1 MAAFYSFD
9 NWSPADVAT
18 FERHYNIALGKAEG
32 HDAKIVSDL
41 DAMKTIMVKN
51 KAAELQVLPPHIVG
65 VHPENRDRKLMSAAE
80 MTAKGGK
87 IALVGASRDLCAPA
101 RAWCVQDSTDRECY
115 QWTVK
120 IAASSEEFAEPSPSI
135 GYGSV
140 GCSHWN
146 QFLTAVN
153 QSRPTSCATLKDK
166 AGCIDRVKL
175 FQEDPTLTSLAT
187 DGLQWHVIKRDFV
200 KKYPLI
206 PRLFSRALNAEH
218 NIAIGETWDQQL
230 SSICSSAIL
239 LSDGSEVPWTQVK
252 KQIAASQAP
261 CLHDIPVHIQFIRK
275 YGGGLSLSL
284 MHDTLAF
291 LNLKMPSGR
300 KVSGRWIGTLTAVP
314 LTTDSAVPRLVHA
327 VFKCQ
332 ACCHAMNCDDFLSR
346 YVPETELKCLYGKNK
361 DMALH
366 AEQILGRLK
375 KVMGE
380 SNRSST
386 LAFGELSIKIAEVVL
401 GKEKNCSIA
410 ERPRQPFPVCMCVSI
425 NGVRAMYNS
434 KFLTHHM
441 KSPHEF
447 RSFHFTFPK
456 SGHSKGW
463 CRGNL
468 RDKRGVT
475 GWFCSS
481 FCHIDGTSRAATHAK
496 WRHGCFRR

>member
-1 MAAFYSFD
+1 
-9 NWSPADVAT
+9 
-18 FERHYNIALGKAEG
+18 
-32 HDAKIVSDL
+32 
-41 DAMKTIMVKN
+41 
-51 KAAELQVLPPHIVG
+51 
-65 VHPENRDRKLMSAAE
+65 
-80 MTAKGGK
+80 
-87 IALVGASRDLCAPA
+87 
-101 RAWCVQDSTDRECY
+101 
-115 QWTVK
+115 
-120 IAASSEEFAEPSPSI
+120 
-135 GYGSV
+135 
-140 GCSHWN
+140 
-146 QFLTAVN
+146 
-153 QSRPTSCATLKDK
+153 
-166 AGCIDRVKL
+166 
-175 FQEDPTLTSLAT
+175 
-187 DGLQWHVIKRDFV
+187 
-200 KKYPLI
+200 
-206 PRLFSRALNAEH
+206 
-218 NIAIGETWDQQL
+218 
-230 SSICSSAIL
+230 
-239 LSDGSEVPWTQVK
+239 
-252 KQIAASQAP
+252 
-261 CLHDIPVHIQFIRK
+261 
-275 YGGGLSLSL
+275 
-284 MHDTLAF
+284 
-291 LNLKMPSGR
+291 
-300 KVSGRWIGTLTAVP
+300 
-314 LTTDSAVPRLVHA
+314 
-327 VFKCQ
+327 
-332 ACCHAMNCDDFLSR
+332 MNCDDLLSR

-375 KVMGE
+375 KVMDE

-401 GKEKNCSIA
+401 GKEKDRSIA